1 MRNQLSQDRVNLAFR
16 DSLGPVIQAALSDT
30 NVVEVMVN
38 PDGRIWIDQIRG
50 GRTDTGQLLDFPT
63 TETIIRLV
71 ADHIGETVTQ
81 DAPLIAGTIPET
93 GERFQGLLPPLTAN
107 PSFTIRKRPAVIFTL
122 EDYQAAGIMS
132 AEQAKILRRALE
144 QRKNI
149 LIAGGTGTG
158 KTTFVN
164 ALLAEP
170 VFAKDR
176 IVIIEDTAE
185 LQCIAEDQ
193 VKLLTKRSE
202 PAVTMRDLV
211 KTTLRLRPDRI
222 IIGEIRD
229 GSALDMLKA
238 WNTGHPGGVGTV
250 HANSAEDALYRIED
264 LIGEVSQTIPK
275 RAIAQGID
283 LIVYMERDQ
292 IRSAGRVIRSIVS
305 VEGIRDGNYEMV
317 ALGSLIAKL

>member
-1 MRNQLSQDRVNLAFR
+1 MRHQHQLSQDRVIQAFR
-16 DSLGPVIQAALSDT
+16 DSLGPVIQSALSDP
-30 NVVEVMVN
+30 NIVEVMVN
-38 PDGRIWIDQIRG
+38 PDGRIWVDQIRG
-50 GRTDTGQLLDFPT
+50 GRSDTGQVLDYST
-63 TETIIRLV
+63 IETIIRLV

-81 DAPLIAGTIPET
+81 DAPSIAGTIPET
-93 GERFQGLLPPLTAN
+93 GERFQGLLPPLTSH
-107 PSFTIRKRPAVIFTL
+107 PSFTIRKRPAVVFSL
-122 EDYQAAGIMS
+122 EDYQADGVMT
-132 AEQAKILRRALE
+132 AEQATIIRRALE

-170 VFAKDR
+170 VFAQDR

-185 LQCIAEDQ
+185 LQCIAADQ

-202 PAVTMRDLV
+202 PAVSMRDLV

-250 HANSAEDALYRIED
+250 HANSAEEALYRIED
-264 LIGEVSQTIPK
+264 LIGEVSLTIPK

-283 LIVYMERDQ
+283 LIVFMERDSSNRAGRS
-292 IRSAGRVIRSIVS
+292 IRSLVT
-305 VEGIRDGNYEMV
+305 VEGLENDKYKV
-317 ALGSLIAKL
+317 LDA

>member
-16 DSLGPVIQAALSDT
+16 DSLGPVIQAALSGT

-50 GRTDTGQLLDFPT
+50 GRSDTGQLLDFPT
-63 TETIIRLV
+63 IETIIRLV

-81 DAPLIAGTIPET
+81 ETPLIAGTIPET

-122 EDYQAAGIMS
+122 DDYQADGIIS
-132 AEQAKILRRALE
+132 AEQATILRRALE
-144 QRKNI
+144 QRQNI

-170 VFAKDR
+170 AFAKDR

-185 LQCIAEDQ
+185 L
-193 VKLLTKRSE
+193 
-202 PAVTMRDLV
+202 
-211 KTTLRLRPDRI
+211 
-222 IIGEIRD
+222 
-229 GSALDMLKA
+229 
-238 WNTGHPGGVGTV
+238 
-250 HANSAEDALYRIED
+250 
-264 LIGEVSQTIPK
+264 
-275 RAIAQGID
+275 
-283 LIVYMERDQ
+283 
-292 IRSAGRVIRSIVS
+292 
-305 VEGIRDGNYEMV
+305 
-317 ALGSLIAKL
+317 

>member
-1 MRNQLSQDRVNLAFR
+1 MRNQLSATRISDAFR
-16 DSLGPVIQAALSDT
+16 DSLGPIILAALEDR

-38 PDGRIWIDQIRG
+38 PDGRIWVDGIRG
-50 GRTDTGQLLDFPT
+50 GRSDTGQRLDFAT
-63 TETIIRLV
+63 IETIIRLV

-81 DAPLIAGTIPET
+81 DSPMIAGTIPET

-122 EDYQAAGIMS
+122 SDYIADEILS
-132 AEQAKILRRALE
+132 LEQADLICDALK
-144 QRKNI
+144 QRQNI
-149 LIAGGTGTG
+149 LVAGGTGTG

-170 VFAKDR
+170 IFARDR

-185 LQCIAEDQ
+185 LQCVAEDQ
-193 VKLLTKRSE
+193 VKLLTKRSA

-211 KTTLRLRPDRI
+211 KATLRLRPDRI

-250 HANSAEDALYRIED
+250 HANSPADALYRIED
-264 LIGEVSQTIPK
+264 LIGEVSQTIS
-275 RAIAQGID
+275 RRSIAQGIN
-283 LIVYMERDQ
+283 LIVFMERDAN
-292 IRSAGRVIRSIVS
+292 RRAGRRVRSVAS
-305 VEGIRDGNYEMV
+305 VKGLDGENYVLSELS
-317 ALGSLIAKL
+317 A